1 RTRARRSWASAT
13 APATRAPRTPPS
25 RRSPARSWKRRST
38 APRASCSTSPP
49 ARTSPCRRC
58 RRRPRSCARRPTP
71 APTSSSAWS
80 ATTPWP
86 ERSRSQSSPPV
97 SAARPSRKPGR
108 RRSVVRSSGPS
119 SATKSS
125 ATSTSRPS
133 CATGCSHRGAN
144 LRCPYCG
151 HHDLK
156 VVDSRD
162 SEIGEAIR
170 RRRECLQCGQ
180 RFTTYERIETVP
192 FFVTKKD
199 GRREDFDPQKLFNGL
214 KKATEKRDISPER
227 LRAIVDDIEAE
238 LRRSGRVEIPSGE
251 IGEMVM
257 ERLRDL
263 DEVAYIRFASVYREF
278 MDLQQVKREI
288 EQVLSSRRS

>member
-1 RTRARRSWASAT
+1 M
-13 APATRAPRTPPS
+13 
-25 RRSPARSWKRRST
+25 
-38 APRASCSTSPP
+38 
-49 ARTSPCRRC
+49 
-58 RRRPRSCARRPTP
+58 
-71 APTSSSAWS
+71 
-80 ATTPWP
+80 
-86 ERSRSQSSPPV
+86 
-97 SAARPSRKPGR
+97 
-108 RRSVVRSSGPS
+108 
-119 SATKSS
+119 
-125 ATSTSRPS
+125 
-133 CATGCSHRGAN
+133 
-144 LRCPYCG
+144 RCPYCG

-199 GRREDFDPQKLFNGL
+199 GRREDFDPQKLF
-214 KKATEKRDISPER
+214 SPER

-257 ERLRDL
+257 VRLRDL

-278 MDLQQVKREI
+278 MDLQQVKKEI

>member
-1 RTRARRSWASAT
+1 M
-13 APATRAPRTPPS
+13 
-25 RRSPARSWKRRST
+25 
-38 APRASCSTSPP
+38 
-49 ARTSPCRRC
+49 
-58 RRRPRSCARRPTP
+58 
-71 APTSSSAWS
+71 
-80 ATTPWP
+80 
-86 ERSRSQSSPPV
+86 
-97 SAARPSRKPGR
+97 
-108 RRSVVRSSGPS
+108 
-119 SATKSS
+119 
-125 ATSTSRPS
+125 
-133 CATGCSHRGAN
+133 
-144 LRCPYCG
+144 RCPYCG

-162 SEIGEAIR
+162 SEVGEAIR

-199 GRREDFDPQKLFNGL
+199 GRREDFDPQKLFTGL

-257 ERLRDL
+257 VRLRDL

-278 MDLQQVKREI
+278 KDVSDFVDEVRPMLAK
-288 EQVLSSRRS
+288 SKNGPARRAK

>member
-1 RTRARRSWASAT
+1 
-13 APATRAPRTPPS
+13 
-25 RRSPARSWKRRST
+25 
-38 APRASCSTSPP
+38 
-49 ARTSPCRRC
+49 
-58 RRRPRSCARRPTP
+58 
-71 APTSSSAWS
+71 
-80 ATTPWP
+80 
-86 ERSRSQSSPPV
+86 
-97 SAARPSRKPGR
+97 
-108 RRSVVRSSGPS
+108 
-119 SATKSS
+119 
-125 ATSTSRPS
+125 
-133 CATGCSHRGAN
+133 

-214 KKATEKRDISPER
+214 KKATEKRDM
-227 LRAIVDDIEAE
+227 RAIVDDIEAE

-257 ERLRDL
+257 DRLRDL

-278 MDLQQVKREI
+278 MDLQQVKKEI